1 MNEKGSQNFIKLDRR
16 ILDNDIMKDPLAL
29 QLFVYYILV
38 AEWQPV
44 IDKGVEV
51 PRGSFMTTMG
61 QIAKDLNRSYKSIRV
76 GLDRLTRCKEG
87 ARLGAGYLARL
98 KIGKR
103 LMITVVH
110 YNKWQGANTIS
121 NTMSSTKNASLP
133 IKEKEYKKG
142 GQETQWET

>member
-16 ILDNDIMKDPLAL
+16 ILDNDIMRDPLAL
-29 QLFVYYILV
+29 QLFIYCILV

-51 PRGSFMTTMG
+51 PRGSFITTMG

-76 GLDRLTRCKEG
+76 GLGRLTRCEGG
-87 ARLGAGYLARL
+87 ARSGAGYLARL
-98 KIGKR
+98 KVGKR
-103 LMITVVH
+103 LMITVVN
-110 YNKWQGANTIS
+110 YDKWQGEGTIRG
-121 NTMSSTKNASLP
+121 TIRGTENASLP

-142 GQETQWET
+142 GQESQWET

>member
-16 ILDNDIMKDPLAL
+16 LLNHEIMKDSLAFH
-29 QLFVYYILV
+29 LFVYCILR
-38 AEWQPV
+38 AEWQTV
-44 IDKGVEV
+44 DDKGVTV
-51 PRGSFMTTMG
+51 PRGSFMTTMREV
-61 QIAKDLNRSYKSIRV
+61 AYDLGCSYQSVRTRLNK
-76 GLDRLTRCKEG
+76 LTRCDAE
-87 ARLGAGYLARL
+87 YLTRL

-121 NTMSSTKNASLP
+121 NTMSGTKNGSLP

-142 GQETQWET
+142 GQESQWET

>member
-16 ILDNDIMKDPLAL
+16 ILDNDIMRDPLAL
-29 QLFVYYILV
+29 QLFIYCILV

-51 PRGSFMTTMG
+51 PRGSFITTMG

-76 GLDRLTRCKEG
+76 GLDRLTRCEGG

-98 KIGKR
+98 KVGKR
-103 LMITVVH
+103 LMITVVK
-110 YNKWQGANTIS
+110 YNKWQGAVQPNVQDGVPE
-121 NTMSSTKNASLP
+121 NASLP

-142 GQETQWET
+142 GQESQWET